1 MSEAGKLNRCVRRSG
16 VILARS
22 ALLCIAV
29 LASASALAG
38 SGRLQLT
45 VNGVGK
51 LDATK
56 SFPTG
61 SASSVAQTLAE
72 STFTASLY
80 AASAPNRAAARA
92 LVTSALSAQATVTAS
107 SDVSARLQKPAA
119 GATLEGGKLVIYP
132 KVVGSLQGNGN
143 LTIKVTA
150 IVSRIVGEETT
161 ASAQRSLGDQP
172 GSDTIEFALPVAF
185 PAGID
190 GGGTITYTQT
200 VEVVATASLAA
211 SGALA
216 TASAQTSDETAAQ
229 IGGFRVFDASGKQI
243 TGFRLGTLVELTPVP
258 EQGLAVEFYNDQ
270 FKHYFIS
277 SNPAEIANLDAGSP
291 SGWARTGASFN
302 VFAKPGAGL
311 VAVCRFFS
319 GQTFAPKSSH
329 FYAPR
334 GLGCEELLPTNAA
347 WTYED
352 DVFYTFL
359 PDNDGLCPAG
369 NAPVYRLY
377 NNGMGGA
384 PNHRFTTS
392 VDIQLQMQAA
402 GYVPE
407 GRGPGVG
414 MCSPQ

>member
-1 MSEAGKLNRCVRRSG
+1 MSEADTLNRYECRSS
-16 VILARS
+16 VTLARL

-29 LASASALAG
+29 LASASALAAA

-51 LDATK
+51 LDRAD
-56 SFPTG
+56 SFTQNPD
-61 SASSVAQTLAE
+61 SVAETLSE
-72 STFTASLY
+72 STYTASLY
-80 AASAPNRAAARA
+80 AGIGTNRTAARA
-92 LVTSALSAQATVTAS
+92 LVTSALSAQATATAS
-107 SDVSARLQKPAA
+107 SDLVTRLQRPAT
-119 GATLEGGKLVIYP
+119 GAAIEGGKLVIYP

-143 LTIKVTA
+143 LTIRVTA
-150 IVSRIVGEETT
+150 TVSRQVGEEAK
-161 ASAQRSLGDQP
+161 ASAQHSIGDQP
-172 GSDTIEFALPVAF
+172 GNDTIEFALSVAF
-185 PAGID
+185 PPGID
-190 GGGTITYTQT
+190 VGGAITYTQT

-216 TASAQTSDETAAQ
+216 TASAQTSDETGAK

-243 TGFRLGTLVELTPVP
+243 TGFRLGTFVELAPVP
-258 EQGLAVEFYNDQ
+258 QQGLAVEFYNDQ

-277 SNPAEIANLDAGSP
+277 SNSVEIANLDAGSP
-291 SGWARTGASFN
+291 PGWARTGESFN
-302 VFAKPGAGL
+302 VFAKPGADL

-334 GLGCEELLPTNAA
+334 GLGCEALLPTNTA

-369 NAPVYRLY
+369 NLPVYRLY